1 MLKKEYIRDGKRR
14 IIGSVTNGFQGAFET
29 LVRDESER
37 VLGWTSRKFHTTRD
51 GRGALVSLNTPDA
64 GLLLKRHR

>member
-14 IIGSVTNGFQGAFET
+14 IIGSATTGFQGSFET
-29 LVRDESER
+29 LVRDECER
-37 VLGWTSRKFHTTRD
+37 VSGWTSRRFHTTRD
-51 GRGALVSLNTPDA
+51 EHGALVSLNAADA

>member
-14 IIGSVTNGFQGAFET
+14 IIGSVTNGFQGGFET

-51 GRGALVSLNTPDA
+51 GQGALVSLNTPDA